1 MTMARAT
8 DWGGF
13 VRSPAF
19 WIMSALALLVLLGV
33 ASAHASDASA
43 ASAGSLPWDTPITT
57 IRKDL
62 SGPVAF
68 GFALVG
74 IFATGATLI
83 WGGEISEFTRR
94 MMYLVLVICV
104 LVFSNTLLTGS
115 LFSGALVPA
124 GGLALDPT
132 TAHARVQQGGA
143 GAPSHA
149 GAIAR

>member
-1 MTMARAT
+1 MTCAT
-8 DWGGF
+8 DWRGL

-19 WIMSALALLVLLGV
+19 WIMSALALVMLAGM
-33 ASAHASDASA
+33 APAHASDATSA
-43 ASAGSLPWDTPITT
+43 STGSLPWDTPIAT

-104 LVFSNTLLTGS
+104 LVFSNTLLTGT
-115 LFSGALVPA
+115 LFSGAMVPA
-124 GGLALDPT
+124 GGLALDPA
-132 TAHARVQQGGA
+132 TAHARVHPGGA
-143 GAPSHA
+143 GAPSHT

>member
-1 MTMARAT
+1 MTIAN
-8 DWGGF
+8 DWRGF
-13 VRSPAF
+13 FRSPAF
-19 WIMSALALLVLLGV
+19 WIMGACALVMLFGV
-33 ASAHASDASA
+33 APAHAADATSA
-43 ASAGSLPWDTPITT
+43 TGGSLPWDSPIAT

-104 LVFSNTLLTGS
+104 LVFANTLLTGS
-115 LFSGALVPA
+115 LFSGAMVPA
-124 GGLALDPT
+124 GGIAMDPA
-132 TAHARVQQGGA
+132 TAHALVHHVA
-143 GAPSHA
+143 ASVTSSHT
-149 GAIAR
+149 GVIAR

>member
-1 MTMARAT
+1 MLMRFAT
-8 DWGGF
+8 DWRGF
-13 VRSPAF
+13 IRAPAF
-19 WIMSALALLVLLGV
+19 WLLGALVLLMLAGM
-33 ASAHASDASA
+33 APAHASDATA
-43 ASAGSLPWDTPITT
+43 ASAGSLPWDTPIAT

-104 LVFSNTLLTGS
+104 LVFANTLLTGT
-115 LFSGALVPA
+115 LFSGAMVPA
-124 GGLALDPT
+124 GGLPMDPAT
-132 TAHARVQQGGA
+132 
-143 GAPSHA
+143 PSLP
-149 GAIAR
+149 GVITR